1 MTCLMIAD
9 AHIALWATSEI
20 LLGREDYF
28 VCWSVESDC
37 LLLDWDKSRASLVV
51 EDDGGG
57 APVSKGDVPYEEK
70 KYLFNVFLGRKNK

>member
-28 VCWSVESDC
+28 VC
-37 LLLDWDKSRASLVV
+37 
-51 EDDGGG
+51 
-57 APVSKGDVPYEEK
+57 
-70 KYLFNVFLGRKNK
+70 